1 MEAAVSCVPVVRKR
15 CNCRFCQRCD
25 RTLVRDDVHDLCF
38 YCAVAANEPICVRSF
53 PCDLCRH
60 LPASFWS
67 RYMGRYYNSRL
78 RLSDEERKK
87 HYDVMIQAGKNIAP
101 IITSQRAVTR
111 TLDSSASSANKQ
123 LVRDL
128 SPELDDPPASTNTEA
143 RPSGAKPRLK
153 RSPQKRRA
161 VDKAWHSSV
170 SSRTLGNN
178 PCAPRRCKSAR
189 VFNRALKRK
198 SKACYDDVSDDAESY
213 AGASPS
219 GMYCQV

>member
-1 MEAAVSCVPVVRKR
+1 MEAAVSCVPAVRKR

-53 PCDLCRH
+53 PCNLCRH

-67 RYMGRYYNSRL
+67 RYMTRYYHNRR

-87 HYDVMIQAGKNIAP
+87 HYHVMMQAGKNIAP
-101 IITSQRAVTR
+101 IIPSRRAMTR
-111 TLDSSASSANKQ
+111 TVDSSASSAYKQ
-123 LVRDL
+123 LVGDL
-128 SPELDDPPASTNTEA
+128 SPQLDDPPASTSAEA
-143 RPSGAKPRLK
+143 RPIGAKPRDK
-153 RSPQKRRA
+153 RSPKKRRT

-170 SSRTLGNN
+170 SSGTLGNN
-178 PCAPRRCKSAR
+178 QCAPRRCKSAR
-189 VFNRALKRK
+189 VLNRALKRIK
-198 SKACYDDVSDDAESY
+198 SKACWNDINDDAESD

-219 GMYCQV
+219 GM